1 MNVSLAQRC
10 VHHAN
15 REAVA
20 RCPECGRFFCREC
33 VSEHEDRV
41 LCASCLARVGRVEKR
56 ERSIL
61 GLFLRSFLAML
72 GFLTAWWFF
81 DLLGQGLMKLPASVH
96 EGTVWE
102 SASSDDSN

>member
-1 MNVSLAQRC
+1 MNVSVAQRC
-10 VHHAN
+10 VHHPN

-41 LCASCLARVGRVEKR
+41 LCASCLARVGRVEKQ
-56 ERSIL
+56 ERSIVGSL
-61 GLFLRSFLAML
+61 LRSFMAVVGLL
-72 GFLTAWWFF
+72 VAWWFF

-102 SASSDDSN
+102 SVASEE

>member
-1 MNVSLAQRC
+1 MNVSLTQRC
-10 VHHAN
+10 VYHAH

-20 RCPECGRFFCREC
+20 RCPECARFFCREC

-41 LCASCLARVGRVEKR
+41 LCASCLARVGRVEKH
-56 ERSIL
+56 ERSVVGSLLRSLMAVL
-61 GLFLRSFLAML
+61 GL
-72 GFLTAWWFF
+72 LTAWWFF

-102 SASSDDSN
+102 SAASEE